1 MQDYLFTA
9 TLAIDFI
16 AASISLWLA
25 FYIFG
30 KGFPSKIALRATVV
44 FLCLFVF
51 FFGAYDSLIHPA
63 EGWAIIR
70 AVVIIITLAAWYSLT
85 LQLLTNIAV
94 VRSRFYGRLLYT
106 FGILAGILLLTV
118 KNIFIL
124 NEENILEVG
133 RMRLGLPYIVYG
145 VFLTLAAAGNLYNL
159 LSGTREGLKRRGRY
173 FLAATIFAS
182 TGAIYGVLTLA
193 LTHPMPRLILD
204 LMAFMSVILLGI
216 AVARHQI
223 LIDRRIAL
231 YDVPI
236 SALTTLILSSVYAFF
251 VWVWT
256 HDSNLLI
263 VVMVLAIITHSVRDL
278 AHEFVEQVRLRN
290 EYNFRRKLHNL
301 EDTALDTKSLFYRLK
316 VGLGLLCQIL
326 NASGGF
332 IAMRQGEE
340 FIVVASRQS
349 NFSYNQQIT
358 AELVTCSDVS
368 KPAHAQLSEIG
379 WLAPSFEG
387 QTQIAVIAIGKP
399 KAKPEYSSN
408 DLELL
413 GEVADQVGTLISLN
427 QIRTENRKDDLGRAE
442 KISTAD
448 MELST
453 KKFVMSIAAEPDLE
467 FIKIVEDGL
476 RHLPDY
482 IALGDSPLASR
493 FRIQADSQ
501 VERGKLIY
509 QILVESIEMLRP
521 SGARPDEPLPRVWYN
536 YVVLHDAY
544 VERVSNYEIMARL
557 YISQGTFHRTRRNA
571 LRGLARLL
579 LEKGQVEV

>member
-1 MQDYLFTA
+1 MQILLLKSTRA
-9 TLAIDFI
+9 VDFI
-16 AASISLWLA
+16 AASISLWQA

-44 FLCLFVF
+44 FLALFVF

-63 EGWAIIR
+63 ESWAIVR
-70 AVVIIITLAAWYSLT
+70 AFVIIITLVAWYSLT
-85 LQLLTNIAV
+85 LQLLTDIV
-94 VRSRFYGRLLYT
+94 VARSRFYGMLLYSV
-106 FGILAGILLLTV
+106 GVLAAILLLTV

-133 RMRLGLPYIVYG
+133 RMRLGLPYVVYG
-145 VFLTLAAAGNLYNL
+145 IFLTLAAAGNLYNL
-159 LSGTREGLKRRGRY
+159 LSGTREGLKKRGRY
-173 FLAATIFAS
+173 FLAATMFAS

-231 YDVPI
+231 YDVPV
-236 SALTTLILSSVYAFF
+236 SAITTLSLSSVYAFIA
-251 VWVWT
+251 WVWT
-256 HDSNLLI
+256 HNSDLVI
-263 VVMVLAIITHSVRDL
+263 VVMVFAIATHSMRDL
-278 AHEFVEQVRLRN
+278 AHEYVEQVRLRN
-290 EYNFRRKLHNL
+290 EYNFRRKLREL
-301 EDTALDTKSLFYRLK
+301 EDTALDTKRLYYRLK
-316 VGLGLLCQIL
+316 VGLGLLCKIL
-326 NASGGF
+326 SASGGF
-332 IAMRQGEE
+332 IAMRNGDK
-340 FIVVASRQS
+340 FVVVASRNS
-349 NFSYNQQIT
+349 SFGINNPIHS
-358 AELVTCSDVS
+358 ELVTCNDVS
-368 KPAHAQLSEIG
+368 KPVNSHLSEIA
-379 WLAPSFEG
+379 WLVPSFEG
-387 QTQIAVIAIGKP
+387 QEQIAVIAIGKP

-427 QIRTENRKDDLGRAE
+427 QIRTENRQDDSGLAE
-442 KISTAD
+442 NNSTAD

-453 KKFVMSIAAEPDLE
+453 KKFVMSIASEPDLE
-467 FIKIVEDGL
+467 FIRIVEEGL
-476 RHLPDY
+476 RNLPDY

-493 FRIQADSQ
+493 FRVQAESY

-521 SGARPDEPLPRVWYN
+521 SGVRPDEPLPRVWYN

-544 VERVSNYEIMARL
+544 VERVSNHEIMARL

-579 LEKGQVEV
+579 LEKGRVEV